1 MYTLML
7 YRFRLSLARALILS
21 LVGCSSACT
30 TLPHKP
36 SSLADV
42 KVAAP
47 AECTKA
53 HFASYAIGL
62 TTLPSGFGVLLI
74 EEQARAILSNKADD
88 GAQYAALRAN
98 ALRCAP
104 EK

>member
-7 YRFRLSLARALILS
+7 YRFRLSLVRALILS

-30 TLPHKP
+30 TLRHKP
-36 SSLADV
+36 DRLADV

-53 HFASYAIGL
+53 HFASYPWTLAL
-62 TTLPSGFGVLLI
+62 LPSGFGVLVI
-74 EEQARAILSNKADD
+74 EEQARAVVTNKSDD
-88 GAQYAALRAN
+88 AHQYGALLAN